1 MWQVESSFPWIQW
14 SYTLTISHGDDEDED
29 EDEDDDDDGGGGDDD
44 DVDAADDGDDDDEDD
59 EDGSPDRPELIEKK
73 IKHTSAPTFGEIPA
87 LGALEVLK
95 CHIAKP
101 VTTSP
106 I

>member
-1 MWQVESSFPWIQW
+1 MRMLINNE
-14 SYTLTISHGDDEDED
+14 GDEEDDED
-29 EDEDDDDDGGGGDDD
+29 DGDDDD

-59 EDGSPDRPELIEKK
+59 EDGSPDRPDLIEKN
-73 IKHTSAPTFGEIPA
+73 ITHTSAPTFGEIPA

>member
-1 MWQVESSFPWIQW
+1 MAQRDPGMRMLINNE
-14 SYTLTISHGDDEDED
+14 GDEEDDEDD
-29 EDEDDDDDGGGGDDD
+29 GDDDDDD